1 MKEAINSAI
10 LLMFRK
16 YDSFCLE
23 INYKE
28 NQLNVESVFDL
39 HAQAGMD
46 FDPAKRQKTTFDSR
60 LSAGAPSPLL
70 YMVLSSKVSKAA

>member
-39 HAQAGMD
+39 CSGWHG
-46 FDPAKRQKTTFDSR
+46 FRSR
-60 LSAGAPSPLL
+60 KETED
-70 YMVLSSKVSKAA
+70 YV